1 MKEGLQMSVSEL
13 PSLPGRASLPRL
25 ERTRA
30 RLEDFEMIERTRDA
44 LALLDP
50 KWSVDIIFLL
60 ASGMRRHARLVDNIP
75 GLSKKVLTS
84 TLRKLERSGI
94 VSRHVYA
101 DIPVRVEYT
110 LTPLGWQ
117 LTEPLMVLYE
127 WAVAHEDELASAKP
141 PADDVQ
147 STSRPALT
155 IARAPAARAGP
166 KPSRVSRRTRRPVL
180 ACGFSRRRRY
190 GRNRRGRCATTRQSS

>member
-1 MKEGLQMSVSEL
+1 MSANEFQNPPRL
-13 PSLPGRASLPRL
+13 ASLPRV

-44 LALLDP
+44 LALLDSR
-50 KWSVDIIFLL
+50 WSVDIIFLL

-84 TLRKLERSGI
+84 ALRKLERSGI
-94 VSRHVYA
+94 VARQVYP

-117 LTEPLMVLYE
+117 LTEPLMALYE
-127 WAVAHEDELASAKP
+127 WAVEHENELASAKQT
-141 PADDVQ
+141 ADDVQ
-147 STSRPALT
+147 SISRPALT
-155 IARAPAARAGP
+155 LAPAPAA
-166 KPSRVSRRTRRPVL
+166 
-180 ACGFSRRRRY
+180 
-190 GRNRRGRCATTRQSS
+190 

>member
-13 PSLPGRASLPRL
+13 PSLPARASLPRL
-25 ERTRA
+25 ERRRA

-141 PADDVQ
+141 TADGVQ

-155 IARAPAARAGP
+155 IAPAPAA
-166 KPSRVSRRTRRPVL
+166 
-180 ACGFSRRRRY
+180 
-190 GRNRRGRCATTRQSS
+190 